1 MNPIK
6 LYDGR
11 SKTIKLFEDENIKPS
26 AFPHNE
32 RSEPDEYDE
41 VEEFEPKEY
50 EESIRERTKLR
61 REKRSNEKDIVNEF
75 SNQIVEKDEIIN
87 KELFEEYFG

>member
-1 MNPIK
+1 MNSIK
-6 LYDGR
+6 LYDSR
-11 SKTIKLFEDENIKPS
+11 SKIIKLFEDKNIKPS

-41 VEEFEPKEY
+41 VEELEPKEY
-50 EESIRERTKLR
+50 EENIRERTKLR

-75 SNQIVEKDEIIN
+75 NKQIVEKDEIIN